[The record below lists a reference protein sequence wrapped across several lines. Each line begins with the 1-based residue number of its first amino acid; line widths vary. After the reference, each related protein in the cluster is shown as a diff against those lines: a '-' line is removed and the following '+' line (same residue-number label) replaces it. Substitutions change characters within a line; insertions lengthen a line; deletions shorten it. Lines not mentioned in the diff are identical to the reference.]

1 MKKYINLLILAG
13 GLFFTSCQDFLDREP
28 LDFGDQKVFFNN
40 VKDLKYYAN
49 SFYTLFPENKAYM
62 NGGVY
67 REDENSD
74 NQTSFWSNS
83 NFFPGTKQVPKLGD
97 DSQWKFNTIRD
108 CNYFIHLVEER
119 AAANVIKGS
128 EEEINHYLGEVYFI
142 RAYDY
147 YRLLKNYGDV
157 PIVTD
162 VLTDD
167 MSLLKIS
174 SRRAPRNK
182 VARFIIEDLEHA
194 SELMM
199 KTAPELGRLSRDCAR
214 LMLARVAL
222 FEATWEKYHAGSC
235 FVPNGAR
242 WPGKRMFPDY
252 EYNAETEINF
262 FLDKAIE
269 YSELVADARPLYKNY
284 KELFTS
290 VSIDEIP
297 EVILAKSY
305 YGQVNGHG
313 MNRALSQAGKTGYT
327 RSVVESFLMADGLPI
342 YVSENYQTD
351 VTIEKVLANRDN
363 RLIESIN
370 AVYLPRIQS
379 REAEFCPTGYQVGK
393 WLNNSTEQT
402 ASQTGGTTSNPIF
415 RSAEAYCIYLE
426 AYYERH
432 HNLDGKCDAY
442 WKALRT
448 RAKVD
453 IDYMKTIHATD
464 LSKER
469 DLAAKV
475 LVEKGVND
483 ATLYNIRRE
492 RRCEF
497 IGEGMRLDDLK
508 RWRALDAMRN
518 YEVMGINLWAEM
530 YKRYAAVTPKPIE
543 LKPSIV
549 SPYEEGIPES
559 TYIRVF
565 KINESDFAYNGYNFP
580 KQHYLEPI
588 PLSEIL
594 LTADNTTDLQ
604 NSNIY
609 QNPGWPV
616 SSGTVADYTFNC
628 DPD

>member
-1 MKKYINLLILAG
+1 MKKYISLLILTG
-13 GLFFTSCQDFLDREP
+13 GLFLTSCQDFLQREP
-28 LDFGDQKVFFNN
+28 LDFGDENVFFNN
-40 VKDLKYYAN
+40 VQDLKYYAN
-49 SFYTLFPENKAYM
+49 SFYTLFPENKSYM

-97 DSQWKFNTIRD
+97 DSQWKFTTIRN

-119 AAANVIKGS
+119 AAAKVITGS
-128 EEEINHYLGEVYFI
+128 EEEINHYLGEIYFF

-157 PIVTD
+157 PILTE

-182 VARFIIEDLEHA
+182 VARFIIDDLKHA

-214 LMLARVAL
+214 LMLARIAL
-222 FEATWEKYHAGSC
+222 FEATWERYHAGSC

-242 WPGKRMFPDY
+242 WPGKNMYPDY
-252 EYNAETEINF
+252 EYNADTEIEF

-269 YSELVADARPLYKNY
+269 YSELVADARPLYENY
-284 KELFTS
+284 KEMFTS
-290 VSIDEIP
+290 VEIDAIP

-305 YGQVNGHG
+305 YGSVNGHG
-313 MNRALSQAGKTGYT
+313 VNRALSLAGKTGYT

-363 RLIESIN
+363 RLIESVN
-370 AVYLPRIQS
+370 PVKMPRIQS

-393 WLNNSTEQT
+393 WLNDSPEQT

-432 HNLDGKCDAY
+432 HNLEGKCDAY

-453 IDYMKTIHATD
+453 TNYMKTINATN

-475 LVEKGVND
+475 LVEKGMND

-530 YKRYAAVTPKPIE
+530 YKRYEEAKID

-565 KINESDFAYNGYNFP
+565 KINESDLAYNGYNFP

-594 LTADNTTDLQ
+594 LTADNSEDLQ

-616 SSGTVADYTFNC
+616 SSGTIADYSFNC

>member
-1 MKKYINLLILAG
+1 MKKYISLLILTG
-13 GLFFTSCQDFLDREP
+13 GLFLTSCQDFLQREP
-28 LDFGDQKVFFNN
+28 LDFGDENVFFNN
-40 VKDLKYYAN
+40 VQDLKYYAN
-49 SFYTLFPENKAYM
+49 SFYTLFPENKSYM

-97 DSQWKFNTIRD
+97 NSQWKFTTIRN

-119 AAANVIKGS
+119 AAAKVITGS
-128 EEEINHYLGEVYFI
+128 EEEINHYLGEIYFF

-157 PIVTD
+157 PILTE

-182 VARFIIEDLEHA
+182 VARFIIDDLKHA

-222 FEATWEKYHAGSC
+222 FEATWERYHAGSC

-242 WPGKRMFPDY
+242 WPGKNMYPDY
-252 EYNAETEINF
+252 EYNADTEIEF

-284 KELFTS
+284 KEMFTS
-290 VSIDEIP
+290 VEIDAIP

-305 YGQVNGHG
+305 YGSVNGHG
-313 MNRALSQAGKTGYT
+313 VNRALSLAGKTGYT

-342 YVSENYQTD
+342 YASENYQTD

-363 RLIESIN
+363 RLIESVN
-370 AVYLPRIQS
+370 PVKMPRIQS

-393 WLNNSTEQT
+393 WLNDSPEQT

-432 HNLDGKCDAY
+432 HNLEGKCDAY
-442 WKALRT
+442 WKTLRT

-453 IDYMKTIHATD
+453 TNYVKTINATN

-475 LVEKGVND
+475 LVEKGMND
-483 ATLYNIRRE
+483 ATLYSIRRE

-530 YKRYAAVTPKPIE
+530 YKRYEEAKID

-565 KINESDFAYNGYNFP
+565 KINESDLAYNGYNFP

-594 LTADNTTDLQ
+594 LTADNSEDLQ

-616 SSGTVADYTFNC
+616 SSGTIADYSFNC